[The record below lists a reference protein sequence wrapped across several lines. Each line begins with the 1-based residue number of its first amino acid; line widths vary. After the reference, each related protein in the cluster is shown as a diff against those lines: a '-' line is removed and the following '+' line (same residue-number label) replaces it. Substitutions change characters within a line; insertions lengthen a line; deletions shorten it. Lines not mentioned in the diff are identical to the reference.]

1 MNTDASLDQCG
12 EVLSKMIVPFHR
24 SDKDLKNMLD
34 AIWAV
39 VTTTALPNVPDL
51 GRPIATHEEFVENV
65 QRLGEE
71 EVLVQLKNACTSRDW
86 LIYFLNARA
95 HFRFAPSLK
104 LQSPWPVAEATL
116 RSWNTAFSGDAADAL
131 FMTISS
137 YLDKRREDVYAR
149 FSTIVNSSGAG
160 KSRMVDQV
168 AIKVVTIPMCLRG
181 DERKSIPPADMVL
194 RQWFETLSEDRNTVG
209 KKVHGLFWALFT
221 VTSER
226 LKSLETE
233 LRLESRSDNL
243 SDLGALEARQE
254 ALAWT
259 FHDCMTREQSFW
271 APNHYRRKF
280 FKDVIERAD
289 EEPSRKSSGSDADGP
304 QIPDTSE
311 RVLQAAEGL
320 VRFLDPTGL
329 LYSKDGPRRP
339 LVILAFDEGHI
350 LAHIVAEQG
359 SLFIDIR
366 SALRIFVELPI
377 FTLFLSTAAKSR
389 LFSPTTESDLS
400 LQVEKDVL
408 KLLPPIS
415 EVAFDNLALPAL
427 ENTVTLKEVTED
439 RWLSHLGRPL
449 FGSCYDAIA
458 EIERHRRDGDP
469 PAPDLM
475 KMAKSKLLDGT
486 DKLDSTEGLGSL
498 ACLAVR
504 FALEFDL
511 SKKLGQEVARTQI
524 ERHMRL
530 CVAAST
536 GLERLITIAGS
547 EPFLAEAARDLM
559 SHAGAVWHLANN
571 SSISCVDRGQRGE
584 MVAALL
590 IMHARDVVAAFCGS
604 RAVSVDGIMRALLP
618 IPAYEMLIS
627 TKPRDWRAGED
638 MPFSKAFEGYS
649 MWFNHIIKVH
659 QSEMINTEHL

>member
-65 QRLGEE
+65 RRLGEE

-86 LIYFLNARA
+86 PGYIKNDIF
-95 HFRFAPSLK
+95 FKCPSPL
-104 LQSPWPVAEATL
+104 SIRSESEAAIAVAEATL

-137 YLDKRREDVYAR
+137 YLDKRRKDVYAR
-149 FSTIVNSSGAG
+149 FSTIVNSSGTG

-289 EEPSRKSSGSDADGP
+289 EPTGTFEEKFGERCGRASN
-304 QIPDTSE
+304 PDTSE

-320 VRFLDPTGL
+320 VRFLDPT
-329 LYSKDGPRRP
+329 
-339 LVILAFDEGHI
+339 GHI

-590 IMHARDVVAAFCGS
+590 IMHARDVAAAFCGS
-604 RAVSVDGIMRALLP
+604 RAVSVNGFMRALLP

-627 TKPRDWRAGED
+627 TKPQHWRAGED

-659 QSEMINTEHL
+659 QSEMINTEYL